1 MRLFTLCL
9 AAAVLLA
16 PAAVAQDVTVER
28 DGDEIT
34 ITRPDG
40 TTERFTVDEDAK
52 LRVRSKNGP
61 LIIEDEDEDG
71 ESRLR
76 RFELRDGDGPS
87 VRFHGLDDEDGP
99 RGFAFRM
106 RPGDGPPPFSVFDL
120 EDFDFELD
128 PDSLRERALRFRLD
142 ADQFGAEQFLPWPG
156 FGQRGVDPATRREIA
171 EGERQSRT
179 LARQLRRA
187 EGAERDR
194 LTRELRETLERTFDL
209 KQQARREQVEAMRE
223 DAERLRSDLAEL
235 EEELSERDAARDEI
249 IERRQ
254 QDLLGERNELDW

>member
-1 MRLFTLCL
+1 MRLLTLCL
-9 AAAVLLA
+9 GAALLVPAAA
-16 PAAVAQDVTVER
+16 AQDVTVER

-40 TTERFTVDEDAK
+40 TTERFTVDEDAE

-61 LIIEDEDEDG
+61 LVVEREDG
-71 ESRLR
+71 DGEHRVH
-76 RFELRDGDGPS
+76 RFELREGDGPA
-87 VRFHGLDDEDGP
+87 VWFDGLGDEDGP
-99 RGFAFRM
+99 RSFAFRM
-106 RPGDGPPPFSVFDL
+106 RPGDGPPFGVFDL
-120 EDFDFELD
+120 DDFDFELD
-128 PDSLRERALRFRLD
+128 PDSLREQALRFRLD
-142 ADQFGAEQFLPWPG
+142 ADRLGGEHFLPWPG

-187 EGAERDR
+187 EGAERDH

-209 KQQARREQVEAMRE
+209 KQQARREQIEAMRE

-235 EEELSERDAARDEI
+235 EEEVSARDAVRNEI
-249 IERRQ
+249 IDQRQ
-254 QDLLGERNELDW
+254 QELLGESDELDW

>member
-9 AAAVLLA
+9 GAALLVPAAA
-16 PAAVAQDVTVER
+16 AQDVTVER

-40 TTERFTVDEDAK
+40 TTERFTMDEDAE
-52 LRVRSKNGP
+52 LRVRSKDGP
-61 LIIEDEDEDG
+61 LVIEDGDG
-71 ESRLR
+71 EHRLH
-76 RFELRDGDGPS
+76 RFELRDGLAVWFDGL
-87 VRFHGLDDEDGP
+87 RDENGP
-99 RGFAFRM
+99 RSFAFRM
-106 RPGDGPPPFSVFDL
+106 RPGDDPPFGVFDP
-120 EDFDFELD
+120 EDFDLELD

-142 ADQFGAEQFLPWPG
+142 ADRLGGEHFLPWPG
-156 FGQRGVDPATRREIA
+156 FGQSGVDPATRREIA
-171 EGERQSRT
+171 EGERKSRM

-187 EGAERDR
+187 EGADRDR
-194 LTRELRETLERTFDL
+194 LRQELRETLDCTFDL

-223 DAERLRSDLAEL
+223 DADRLRSDLAEL

-254 QDLLGERNELDW
+254 QELLGESDELDW

>member
-28 DGDEIT
+28 DGDEVT

-40 TTERFTVDEDAK
+40 TTERFTMDEDAE

-61 LIIEDEDEDG
+61 LVIEDEDG
-71 ESRLR
+71 EHRLH
-76 RFELRDGDGPS
+76 RFELRDGDGPA
-87 VRFHGLDDEDGP
+87 VWFDGLDGEDGP
-99 RGFAFRM
+99 RSFAFRM
-106 RPGDGPPPFSVFDL
+106 RPGDGPPPFGVFDL
-120 EDFDFELD
+120 EDFEFELD

-142 ADQFGAEQFLPWPG
+142 AEGLRGGSFMPWPG
-156 FGQRGVDPATRREIA
+156 FGQRGVDPATRRAIA
-171 EGERQSRT
+171 EGERQSRM

-187 EGAERDR
+187 EGADRDR

-235 EEELSERDAARDEI
+235 EEELSERDAVRDEI

-254 QDLLGERNELDW
+254 QDLLGERDELDW